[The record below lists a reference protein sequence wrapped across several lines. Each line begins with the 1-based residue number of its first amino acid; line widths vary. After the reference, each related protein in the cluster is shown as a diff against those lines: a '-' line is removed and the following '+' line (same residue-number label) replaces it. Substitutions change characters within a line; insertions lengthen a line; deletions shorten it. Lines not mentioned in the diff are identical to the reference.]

1 MLRRIYRVWVSGCNK
16 RGIEKQTK
24 YIVEGKK
31 ESKTQ
36 LLVSPTRANVAGE
49 QAGEQRRVPPTPHI
63 QTQVNS
69 TQISNRNPNPI
80 PLRTRNSYP
89 RFDPPQMRRRLPS
102 MSPAPPNAG
111 GDLFAANHTGA
122 LLALA
127 SSAFIRVSFIVKKK
141 APAPAQVTAPSLCR
155 RASFF

>member
-1 MLRRIYRVWVSGCNK
+1 
-16 RGIEKQTK
+16 
-24 YIVEGKK
+24 
-31 ESKTQ
+31 
-36 LLVSPTRANVAGE
+36 VSPTRANVAGE

-80 PLRTRNSYP
+80 PLRTRNSNP

-111 GDLFAANHTGA
+111 GDLFAANLTGA
-122 LLALA
+122 LLALT
-127 SSAFIRVSFIVKKK
+127 SSAFIGVSFIVKKK
-141 APAPAQVTAPSLCR
+141 GSDTPAPAQVTAPSLSPATGAEFCYGVLKVTMR
-155 RASFF
+155 YTLSGGQLSN